1 MGYSIDI
8 QFFNTF
14 IVRNISGAL
23 HFEESRIKG
32 GFNESFVGIGPKAH
46 IVDEN
51 FAGQRRDNAL
61 IYSGIYNS
69 RTDVNRT
76 NVFSAV
82 EPITRALDPANGP
95 IQKLHAEDTNLNILQ
110 NDKVSYALIDKDAL
124 FTAEGGQLTASG
136 AAVIGQIV
144 PYQGKYG
151 TQHPESFAFKGIRKY
166 FVDKNRA
173 AVLRLSRDGITEIS
187 NYGMR
192 DWFRDNLNLITSDYP
207 DDKAVGFYDDHDDQ
221 YVVSLQGLS
230 GTIDGVDVNEYY
242 TLSFDDNVNGWVS
255 FYDYRPDFGFS
266 HNKKFFTLNS
276 NNLYEHYKLDSSRNN
291 FYGSGN
297 ASYITFIAN
306 AQPSMVKNFLAI
318 DFEGSSYWA
327 MESAKSEDG
336 IGTEIQKAH
345 KIDNAE
351 LSLTGDILNQ
361 FKKKE
366 DKYYS
371 HIKNNTGVIKNGIV
385 GLDTAG
391 IAGLFS
397 IVKMSNGYTGGSQE
411 LFSVSHNISKSS

>member
-1 MGYSIDI
+1 
-8 QFFNTF
+8 
-14 IVRNISGAL
+14 
-23 HFEESRIKG
+23 
-32 GFNESFVGIGPKAH
+32 
-46 IVDEN
+46 VDEN
-51 FAGQRRDNAL
+51 FAGQRRSNAL

-76 NVFSAV
+76 NVFSAA

-192 DWFRDNLNLITSDYP
+192 DWFRDNLNLVTSDYP

-221 YVVSLQGLS
+221 YVVSLQGLAG
-230 GTIDGVDVNEYY
+230 GTEYY
-242 TLSFDDNVNGWVS
+242 TLSFDDSVNGWVS

-276 NNLYEHYKLDSSRNN
+276 NNLYEHYKLDSSRNT
-291 FYGSGN
+291 FYGTGN

-306 AQPSMVKNFLAI
+306 AEPSMVKNFLAI
-318 DFEGSSYWA
+318 DYEGSSYWA

-336 IGTEIQKAH
+336 IRNEVQKAY

-371 HIKNNTGVIKNGIV
+371 HIKNNTGVVKNGVV

-397 IVKMSNGYTGGSQE
+397 VVQMSNGYTGGEQE
-411 LFSVSHNISKSS
+411 LFSVSHNITKSS

>member
-14 IVRNISGAL
+14 IVRNIPGTL

-32 GFNESFVGIGPKAH
+32 GFNEAFVSIGPKAH

-76 NVFSAV
+76 NVFSAA

-221 YVVSLQGLS
+221 YVVSLQGLTG
-230 GTIDGVDVNEYY
+230 GTEYY
-242 TLSFDDNVNGWVS
+242 TLSFDDSVNGWVS

-306 AQPSMVKNFLAI
+306 AEPSIVKNFLAI

-397 IVKMSNGYTGGSQE
+397 IVQMSNGYTGGPQE